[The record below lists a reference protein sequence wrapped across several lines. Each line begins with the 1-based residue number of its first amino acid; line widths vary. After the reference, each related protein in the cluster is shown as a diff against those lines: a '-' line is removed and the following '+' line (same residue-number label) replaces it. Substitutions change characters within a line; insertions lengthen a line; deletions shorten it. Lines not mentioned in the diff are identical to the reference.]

1 MNRAENE
8 LITRVGPGTPMGNV
22 LRRYWL
28 PALLATDLPG
38 PDCAPMRVRLLGEDL
53 VAFRD
58 SSGRLGLLEDTCPHR
73 CASLF
78 LGRNEQDGLRCVYH
92 GWKFDVAGNC
102 VEMPTEPRDSSYK
115 ERIHAVAYPLVEL
128 GDVLWAYMGPREHQ
142 PDLPGMEWL
151 RAPATH
157 RFVSKTHE
165 RCNFLQAVEGGID
178 TAHSTYLH
186 NNSLGDRFAFRQMDG
201 APRLE
206 VEKTDYGFRYASL
219 RDIGEDGI
227 YLRVYQFFMPFQQY
241 RSHQLEGRRGA
252 GRTEV
257 PRLQGHMWV
266 PMDDENT
273 CVYNFM
279 LSVDDDKPFTP
290 EFVKGAEDFAGRWPP
305 HGETMIR
312 HRARENDWLI
322 DREAQRTRTF
332 TGVTGLNTQDLAVQ
346 ESMGRVVDRS
356 REHLGSTDKAVVA
369 CRALMLDAVKNLAE
383 GIDPPGVNPVSYR
396 GVRAADIIVQKAARW
411 QDAAEAELAAR
422 H

>member
-290 EFVKGAEDFAGRWPP
+290 EFVKAAEDFAGRWPP

-312 HRARENDWLI
+312 HRAREND
-322 DREAQRTRTF
+322 
-332 TGVTGLNTQDLAVQ
+332 
-346 ESMGRVVDRS
+346 
-356 REHLGSTDKAVVA
+356 
-369 CRALMLDAVKNLAE
+369 
-383 GIDPPGVNPVSYR
+383 
-396 GVRAADIIVQKAARW
+396 
-411 QDAAEAELAAR
+411 
-422 H
+422 